1 MSEIYSDVL
10 AKLFAA
16 ENINVQIKN
25 ASTAYFNP
33 ETRAMVFPQWILTLP
48 IASREL
54 LMLHE
59 ASHALHTPKFGT
71 HEAAKDYE
79 TVFRNILNILEDK
92 RIEDAM
98 KEKFPGA
105 KSTFI
110 RGFYELVN
118 SNLFGI
124 HFEDDMNNTSLL
136 DRMNLY
142 FKGDYYFDC
151 VFTEEEQ
158 VWVDRAAQNK
168 SFEEVYDN
176 AVDLLEYLKE
186 NYAKEVLEQAKVSAE
201 NFEFVDE
208 DDFEGDGFSEDSE
221 IMTMSELEEM
231 LDEESFEKLQE
242 ALEERNEQKAKEI
255 IKDNINNGLLPDF
268 EHKHSSQTD
277 SEWEKNQER
286 MQSNDEN
293 KFSTF
298 VNTNLSRYLNWK
310 DFVVP
315 NSIVTSQVRK
325 SIALVHQNKIESF
338 EKFMSEHRVEVAPVI
353 AHMVREFM
361 RKKAAE
367 DFRRTKESKTGN
379 LDLHKLVHY
388 KYESNLFLN
397 KAVTTEEKNHG
408 FALLLDWSGSMN
420 GIMTNA
426 ILQLIVNVIF
436 CKSIQVPF
444 VAYAFSTSAT
454 DGYDASDEID
464 ICTHGVDAE
473 SMRLNPK
480 FKLIE
485 LIDSTKSNYEEQL
498 RNLYYIAY
506 SFLNAHHSKMDIY
519 EFENYVEKMEKRK
532 NSILNKD
539 THYNY
544 DYDTDHIMVL
554 SSMFELGSTPLNDGL
569 ILMNY
574 ILPDLKQNMGVDVMN
589 LMVFT
594 DGDSDGMQLLATN
607 KETSTLKAHAQFGF
621 AADPWGVVR
630 KTRKRGAWDDVLDAF
645 SRNSTQNR
653 HSYRG
658 DESKIYCRL
667 RQSNRVVCVNDL
679 MTRKFNS
686 YVGSSN
692 REFTRR
698 LAALVKEETGANVI
712 CIELLT
718 YKSAHLR
725 RYLPSYY
732 NVTEIEETE
741 KVINDY
747 RKNGFGVINRNGY
760 DQIFCVN
767 TNVIGNAR
775 YNSYYHCYDDDET
788 EQKQDNAFDNM
799 KENSKGTFTTRQ
811 LTAALEKNVSQ
822 KNRRKFLA
830 TRVVDVISEKQLKEE
845 KKQKI
850 VLDIPENL
858 CYDQETV

>member
-16 ENINVQIKN
+16 ENINISIKN

-33 ETRAMVFPQWILTLP
+33 ETRSMVFPQWILTLP

-71 HEAAKDYE
+71 HEKAKEYE

-124 HFEDDMNNTSLL
+124 HFEDDMNGTSLL

-151 VFTEEEQ
+151 EFTEEEQ
-158 VWVDRAAQNK
+158 YWVDRAAQNK
-168 SFEEVYDN
+168 TFEEVYDN
-176 AVDLLEYLKE
+176 AVDLLEHLKE
-186 NYAKEVLEQAKVSAE
+186 NYAKEVLEKAKVNWE
-201 NFEFVDE
+201 DVEFVDSDE
-208 DDFEGDGFSEDSE
+208 YDDYEGDGGETEHLTMED
-221 IMTMSELEEM
+221 LENM

-242 ALEERNEQKAKEI
+242 ALEEHNEQKAKEV
-255 IKDNINNGLLPDF
+255 IKEAINNGLQPDF
-268 EHKHSSQTD
+268 EEKNSAQTD
-277 SEWEKNQER
+277 TEWEKNQER
-286 MQSNDEN
+286 MKSSNED
-293 KFSTF
+293 KFA
-298 VNTNLSRYLNWK
+298 NILNANLSRYLNWK

-315 NSIVTSQVRK
+315 NSLVTDQIRK
-325 SIALVHQNKIESF
+325 SISLVSSTKIEEF
-338 EKFMSEHRVEVAPVI
+338 EKFMSEHRVEMAPVI

-420 GIMTNA
+420 NIMTNA

-444 VAYAFSTSAT
+444 VAYAFSTDAT
-454 DGYDASDEID
+454 DTYDATEQIG
-464 ICTHGVDAE
+464 ICTHGVDID

-480 FKLIE
+480 FKLVE

-498 RNLYYIAY
+498 RNLYYVAY
-506 SFLNAHHSKMDIY
+506 SFLNVHQTRMGIL
-519 EFENYVEKMEKRK
+519 EFEKYAARLDKRRK
-532 NSILNKD
+532 ENKIGR
-539 THYNY
+539 Y
-544 DYDTDHIMVL
+544 DYDGTDHVMVL
-554 SSMFELGSTPLNDGL
+554 SDIFELGSTPLNDGL

-574 ILPDLKQNMGVDVMN
+574 ILPDLKQNMVVDVMN
-589 LMVFT
+589 LIVIT
-594 DGDSDGMQLLATN
+594 DGDSDGMQMMATR
-607 KETSTLKAHAQFGF
+607 KEPNTLKATAEFTEVLNT
-621 AADPWGVVR
+621 WGNPELR
-630 KTRKRGAWDDVLDAF
+630 RQKGNWDEVLDAF
-645 SRNSTQNR
+645 YLNGSQSRY
-653 HSYRG
+653 SYRG
-658 DESKIYCRL
+658 DESKFYCRL
-667 RQSNRVVCVNDL
+667 RQSNRVVCINDL

-686 YVGSSN
+686 YVNNSN

-718 YKSAHLR
+718 YKSTALR
-725 RYLPSYY
+725 RYLSAYY
-732 NVTEIEETE
+732 NVTELDETE
-741 KVINDY
+741 QIINDY
-747 RKNGFGVINRNGY
+747 RKNGFAVINRNGY

-767 TNVIGNAR
+767 TNVICNSR
-775 YNSYYHCYDDDET
+775 YNSYYYGWDDDDS
-788 EQKQDNAFDNM
+788 EQKQENAFDNM

-811 LTAALEKNVSQ
+811 LAVALEKNVSQ

-830 TRVVDVISEKQLKEE
+830 TRVVDVISEKQVKEE